1 MLDRLAVYLGEGN
14 SLCDLP
20 PNIPAGAPIAAL
32 QAGFDATVAT
42 IAKLTGARAFDPQIN
57 ALKNSINAA
66 FDQATALAQQADDAK
81 ERLEAVTRVIS
92 HQAEF
97 IAFIGS
103 YVDKSGA
110 ARQDVAYSVYLLKK
124 YGGFTTEDAA
134 NANQA

>member
-1 MLDRLAVYLGEGN
+1 
-14 SLCDLP
+14 
-20 PNIPAGAPIAAL
+20 
-32 QAGFDATVAT
+32 
-42 IAKLTGARAFDPQIN
+42 
-57 ALKNSINAA
+57 
-66 FDQATALAQQADDAK
+66 
-81 ERLEAVTRVIS
+81 VTRVIS